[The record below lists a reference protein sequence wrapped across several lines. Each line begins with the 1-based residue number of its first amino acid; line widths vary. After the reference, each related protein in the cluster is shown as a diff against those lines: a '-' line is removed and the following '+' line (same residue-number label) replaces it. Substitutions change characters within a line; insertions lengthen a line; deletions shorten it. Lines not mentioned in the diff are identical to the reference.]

1 MILKH
6 LLGLSFEDG
15 YRVEHQHQRL
25 YLYFA
30 DSKELWS
37 YCVEDAAARFTRG
50 YVTTTDGVLHDCYAD
65 LPHPP
70 NSTAAIVVINFS
82 FFHFVDGFPQFRE

>member
-30 DSKELWS
+30 ASKELWS

-50 YVTTTDGVLHDCYAD
+50 YGVWEEGRCQYRCGK
-65 LPHPP
+65 
-70 NSTAAIVVINFS
+70 T
-82 FFHFVDGFPQFRE
+82 